1 MRWCALLQ
9 LMMISSPP
17 KVVTKYFLA
26 NAMIF
31 LPWFLVGSASK
42 SELTIV
48 SEAKSFMA
56 GSMPA
61 YKLSHEAVFLG

>member
-9 LMMISSPP
+9 LMIMSSPP

-31 LPWFLVGSASK
+31 LP
-42 SELTIV
+42 
-48 SEAKSFMA
+48 
-56 GSMPA
+56 
-61 YKLSHEAVFLG
+61 

>member
-26 NAMIF
+26 NAIIF

-42 SELTIV
+42 RELTIV
-48 SEAKSFMA
+48 SEADVSIA
-56 GSMPA
+56 DSIPV